1 MNHKKVEFIN
11 RLLRLSHCYEEL
23 VQFLI
28 DERMISDFEMSS
40 LKDEA
45 DKPRLIYEY
54 LEKLKKEEKLLLLD
68 YEWTILP
75 IERLKLTVVTAR
87 DSREFS
93 YNI

>member
-54 LEKLKKEEKLLLLD
+54 LEKLKKEEKRLLLD